1 MPMSQSFENRLLP
14 VLDEIIDH
22 FATPFHIYDE
32 TGIRETGRNFINAFS
47 RLNGFREYYAVK
59 ALPNPRI
66 LEIMQDLG
74 FGFDCSS
81 IPELILSRQIGARG
95 EDIVFSS
102 NNTTR
107 DEFHVAAADGGCILN
122 LDDISLIAKVPR
134 MPEAISFRYNPGPRR
149 TGNSIIGDPSESK
162 YGVAHEQIVHAYK
175 AARALGAQRFGL
187 HTMLISNELSH
198 AYMVETAAMLLE
210 VVEWVSQELGIEFDF
225 INLGGGLG
233 IPYQPEQAPL
243 DIDAMADE
251 TSDLLLSFEKRN
263 GFIPSFFIESG
274 RYMTGPHGVLVTTAI
289 NQKDTYRKY
298 IGVDACMSALMRP
311 ALYGAYHHITV
322 VAKHPR
328 SRRGRKGNCL
338 PSPEYFV
345 MPAGDCIHSQGEP
358 SRSLSERRREQH
370 FEKVDVVGSLCEN
383 NDKFAIQRHLPG
395 IQDGDRLLIHDT
407 GAHGHAMGFNYNG
420 RLRPKELLLRTN
432 GAVELIRR
440 EETVEDYFATLNFAP
455 RMLLPANTFTDEP
468 ENLRAAS

>member
-32 TGIRETGRNFINAFS
+32 TGIRETGQNFINAFS
-47 RLNGFREYYAVK
+47 RLKGFREYYAVK
-59 ALPNPRI
+59 ALPNPSILRI
-66 LEIMQDLG
+66 IQDLG

-81 IPELILSRQIGARG
+81 IPELMLSRQIGARG

-102 NNTTR
+102 NNTTL
-107 DEFHVAAADGGCILN
+107 DEFLVAAAEGGCILN
-122 LDDISLIAKVPR
+122 LDDTSLIVKVPR
-134 MPEAISFRYNPGPRR
+134 MPETISFRYNPGPRR

-162 YGVAHEQIVHAYK
+162 YGVAHEQIIHAYK
-175 AARALGAQRFGL
+175 TAQALGARRFGL
-187 HTMLISNELSH
+187 HTMLISNELSY

-210 VVEWVSQELGIEFDF
+210 VVVWVSQELNIDFDF

-233 IPYQPEQAPL
+233 IPYQLEQAPL
-243 DIDAMADE
+243 DIDSMADE
-251 TSDLLLSFEKRN
+251 ISDLFSNFKERN
-263 GFIPSFFIESG
+263 GFAPRFFIESG

-289 NQKDTYRKY
+289 NQKDIYRKY
-298 IGVDACMSALMRP
+298 IGVNACMSALMRP

-322 VAKHPR
+322 IGKHPQQ
-328 SRRGRKGNCL
+328 N
-338 PSPEYFV
+338 
-345 MPAGDCIHSQGEP
+345 
-358 SRSLSERRREQH
+358 

-383 NDKFAIQRHLPG
+383 NDKFAIQRLLPR
-395 IQDGDRLLIHDT
+395 IKDGDHLLIHDT

-420 RLRPKELLLRTN
+420 RLRPKELLLRPD

-455 RMLLPANTFTDEP
+455 QMLHPVKQSGLAA
-468 ENLRAAS
+468 LRSAAL